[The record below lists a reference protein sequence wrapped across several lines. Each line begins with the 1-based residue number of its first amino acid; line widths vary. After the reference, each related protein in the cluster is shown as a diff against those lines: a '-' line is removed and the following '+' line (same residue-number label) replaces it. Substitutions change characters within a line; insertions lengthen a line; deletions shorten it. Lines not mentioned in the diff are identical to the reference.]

1 MKFAEER
8 DGATRLSVEATG
20 FRGEQ
25 PVSGPVVFFNQNF
38 VMSWGWTNALKT
50 SALGRRI
57 SIVALA
63 TSSAIEAPSEEP
75 LAV

>member
-1 MKFAEER
+1 
-8 DGATRLSVEATG
+8 
-20 FRGEQ
+20 
-25 PVSGPVVFFNQNF
+25 

-63 TSSAIEAPSEEP
+63 TSSARGDLLVAMGLEQCHG
-75 LAV
+75 VG